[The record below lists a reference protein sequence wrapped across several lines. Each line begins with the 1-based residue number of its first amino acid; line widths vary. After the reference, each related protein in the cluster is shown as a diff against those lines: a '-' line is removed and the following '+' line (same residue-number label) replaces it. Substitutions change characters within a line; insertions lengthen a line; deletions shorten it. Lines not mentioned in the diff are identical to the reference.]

1 MGDSAGQTPDE
12 DEIEAVTGVRAHHG
26 YEPRFGPGDEV
37 ALVTCPFH
45 RLAEQERPP
54 VCGMNLD
61 VVNGI
66 IDGIGRSRRLT
77 ARLAPE
83 RGYCCVRL
91 TVTRWLTGS
100 SGSASRTPAPLS
112 L

>member
-12 DEIEAVTGVRAHHG
+12 DEIEAVTGVRARHS

-45 RLAEQERPP
+45 RLAEQERPH

-83 RGYCCVRL
+83 RGYCSVRL
-91 TVTRWLTGS
+91 TVT
-100 SGSASRTPAPLS
+100 
-112 L
+112 